1 MNKRI
6 LIVLLILIC
15 IASPL
20 FAAEDT
26 SSGLDAY
33 IKNFRDA
40 AVVIAILISS
50 IFIIFAG
57 FKIWSAGGLN
67 KDNVGY
73 LVGIIAGIIIIALAA
88 ALPEW
93 VQKLNSTF

>member
-1 MNKRI
+1 MNKKI

-20 FAAEDT
+20 FAEDT